1 MDAFE
6 GVGALHD
13 GVDAEERVADARLR
27 EVKLADLAADLVSEV
42 GGGSDVGE
50 HVVGVGVDDVKDVGR
65 ALELEEVTVEVSAL
79 REKLVE
85 FDVDG
90 SLVSDALVEEAR
102 HGADVGEGTDEFDG
116 LRRAEMN

>member
-6 GVGALHD
+6 GVGALHN

-27 EVKLADLAADLVSEV
+27 QVKLADLEADLVSEV
-42 GGGSDVGE
+42 RGGSHVRE
-50 HVVGVGVDDVKDVGR
+50 HVVGVGVDDVKDIGG

-85 FDVDG
+85 FDIDG
-90 SLVSDALVEEAR
+90 SLVSDALMEEAR
-102 HGADVGEGTDEFDG
+102 HGSDVGECTDVFDG